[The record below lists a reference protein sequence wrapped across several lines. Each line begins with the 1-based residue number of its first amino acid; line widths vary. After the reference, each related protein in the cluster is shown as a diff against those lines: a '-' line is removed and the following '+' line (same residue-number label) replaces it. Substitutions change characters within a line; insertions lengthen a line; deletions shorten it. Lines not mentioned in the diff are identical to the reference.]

1 MSDAMDTLEAHAIAD
16 TDATF
21 DLDEYD
27 FSAETDV
34 HSYAATY
41 AGVILDELIENA
53 DTVEALRRDLP
64 VIGQYLEASD
74 LFTHY
79 HAGRWGRV
87 IYHTPGRTLHRWHDT
102 AQYVDTGD
110 DDEPAEILRRLAQ
123 LCLSALVR
131 EQLDEWVREAR
142 QAGRGNSAAGP

>member
-27 FSAETDV
+27 FAAEADV
-34 HSYAATY
+34 HAYAATY
-41 AGVILDELIENA
+41 AGVILDDIIEGA
-53 DTVEALRRDLP
+53 DTVEALEQD
-64 VIGQYLEASD
+64 VSAIVYHIDASD

-79 HAGRWGRV
+79 HAARWGRV
-87 IYHTPGRTLHRWHDT
+87 IYHTPGRILHSWYDMAR
-102 AQYVDTGD
+102 YFETG
-110 DDEPAEILRRLAQ
+110 DDEPAEMLRRLAQ

-142 QAGRGNSAAGP
+142 QAGGDAAAGP